1 MNKLFDVLE
10 ILGFPVEI
18 DAKFDI
24 HNGDIWNSVLV
35 KKSIKHAG
43 NLITIDLPIPGHMVK
58 FACTLLKKE
67 DISEIVKQVEE
78 QVAAYSKE
86 KHVPEVVW
94 ETIKELKLVEQNYDE
109 IITPISQSFNQRWNE
124 QHRK

>member
-1 MNKLFDVLE
+1 M
-10 ILGFPVEI
+10 
-18 DAKFDI
+18 A
-24 HNGDIWNSVLV
+24 
-35 KKSIKHAG
+35 
-43 NLITIDLPIPGHMVK
+43 
-58 FACTLLKKE
+58 
-67 DISEIVKQVEE
+67 EIVKQVEE